1 MISKLLNIAL
11 IILIAGLVGNYIY
24 KLPKFSKG
32 NEVPAPKIVLKDGT
46 NFNLDSLENRYVL
59 LHFWGS
65 WCATCRRKN
74 PELVSLYKSYLEKN
88 TTDPKF
94 MILSIALEKSLEQYE
109 TAVAMDSI
117 FWNTQV
123 VEKELFKS
131 DIAKLY
137 GIREIP
143 TTYLLGPDK
152 KVLMV
157 NPKISKLKHFV
168 QNIDSTSIQGQID

>member
-11 IILIAGLVGNYIY
+11 IILIAGLIGNYIY

-32 NEVPAPKIVLKDGT
+32 NEVPAPSIIFKDGT
-46 NFNLDSLENRYVL
+46 HFNIDSINNKYIL

-74 PELVSLYKSYLEKN
+74 PELVSMYKTYLDEN
-88 TTDPKF
+88 TIDPKF
-94 MILSIALEKSLEQYE
+94 MILSIALEKNLDQYE
-109 TAVAMDSI
+109 AAVGMDSI
-117 FWNTQV
+117 FWDTQI

-131 DIAKLY
+131 EIAKLY

-143 TTYLLGPDK
+143 TTYLIGPDK
-152 KVLMV
+152 KVLMI

-168 QNIDSTSIQGQID
+168 QNIDSTSQQGQID